1 MSFNGCG
8 KGKGKMKKEKRPPVH
23 PGEILLKEFLEPMD
37 ISQSQLAEAA
47 DVDKR
52 RINDIVRGRRAITG
66 DTAVRLA
73 HCFGT
78 SVEFWMNLQKQYE
91 IRIAKDAL
99 QGNMHRLKVIN
110 TAEGK
115 TSKTQAAKAS

>member
-1 MSFNGCG
+1 MG
-8 KGKGKMKKEKRPPVH
+8 
-23 PGEILLKEFLEPMD
+23 

-52 RINDIVRGRRAITG
+52 RINDVVRGRRAITG

-91 IRIAKDAL
+91 IMLAKDAL
-99 QGNMHRLKVIN
+99 EGSMHRLKVIN
-110 TAEGK
+110 PAAGK
-115 TSKTQAAKAS
+115 APTIGASKAS

>member
-1 MSFNGCG
+1 
-8 KGKGKMKKEKRPPVH
+8 MKKGKRPPVH
-23 PGEILLKEFLEPMD
+23 PGEILLKEFLEPQG

-52 RINDIVRGRRAITG
+52 RINDVVRGRRTITA
-66 DTAVRLA
+66 DIAVRLA

-91 IRIAKDAL
+91 IGIAKDAL
-99 QGNMHRLKVIN
+99 EGRVHCLKSIDVAAGNTPTIN
-110 TAEGK
+110 T
-115 TSKTQAAKAS
+115 TKAS